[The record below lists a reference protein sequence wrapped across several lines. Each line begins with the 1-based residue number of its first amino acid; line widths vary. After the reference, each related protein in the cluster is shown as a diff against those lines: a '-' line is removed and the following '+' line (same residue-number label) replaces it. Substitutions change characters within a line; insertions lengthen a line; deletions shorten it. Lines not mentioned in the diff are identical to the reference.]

1 MKKLIIITVFLF
13 NLNTMIAQ
21 SFLENQKS
29 FERVKTAYKEKLSN
43 VELLLMSSKLNLN
56 DLQLLIRIFKQ
67 EKTLEVWGKK
77 KADSCF
83 RLITTYPLCS
93 TSGKPGPKRQQGDEQ
108 MPEGVYKI
116 SQFNPTSNFYLSMRI
131 DYPNAADLKN
141 CKNGKPGDDIFIH
154 GNCVTIGCFPIG
166 DDAIKELYIMA
177 IEATAQSQYRIPV
190 YIFPAKMN
198 EDNMQSLSALYPEH
212 KAFWENLKPI
222 YDSFEKSKKNPHVRI
237 TAKGAYELVN

>member
-1 MKKLIIITVFLF
+1 MEKLLTLTIFLF
-13 NLNTMIAQ
+13 SLNTMIAQ
-21 SFLENQKS
+21 SFLERQKS
-29 FERVKTAYKEKLSN
+29 FEHVKTAYKEKLSN
-43 VELLLMSSKLNLN
+43 VELLLMASKLDLN
-56 DLQLLIRIFKQ
+56 DLQLFIRIFKQ

-116 SQFNPTSNFYLSMRI
+116 SQFNPISNFYLSLQV
-131 DYPNAADLKN
+131 DYPNAADSKH
-141 CKNGKPGDDIFIH
+141 CKNGKPGNDIFIY
-154 GNCVTIGCFPIG
+154 GNCVTTGSFPIG

-177 IEATAQSQYRIPV
+177 IEATAQSQQSIPV
-190 YIFPAKMN
+190 HIFPAKMN
-198 EDNMQSLSALYPEH
+198 EENMQSLSTLYPEH

-222 YDSFEKSKKNPHVRI
+222 YESFEKNKKIPLVRI
-237 TAKGAYELVN
+237 TAKGDYELVK